1 MKKKIK
7 VSIFTGN
14 RAEYGLLSPIIQKI
28 SKSKKINENVIIS
41 GSHLD
46 NKYGFTIE
54 EIYKD
59 KSKPKKIYELK
70 IKKRDN
76 NVPEFTPLSISE
88 ITQKVSNLLKK
99 IKPDVFVVYADRY
112 ETFAAAIA
120 SSQMGIPT
128 IHLEGG
134 DVTEGGTFDD
144 NVRHAI
150 TKLSHF
156 HFTTNEMAKNRI
168 ISMGEEKWR
177 VKNFGYPAIDLIKD
191 SNFATPEEIKKK
203 LNLSLKKP
211 IVIFTLHP
219 IPIEQKNFKKNINS
233 CLNALKKISSKDINI
248 IITNPN
254 SDRGGDEYLKILRNF
269 KNKKN
274 FRINDS
280 LGRYYYHG
288 ILSLVK
294 RINLSVVC
302 VGNSSSGIKETGIF
316 GCPTV
321 NIGKRQN
328 GRLRS
333 NNIID
338 VDYNSKK
345 IFGAIIKSIN
355 NKNFKTKCLR
365 AKNVYGGG
373 DTGKKVAD
381 FLEKLNLNNKNIL
394 IKKFK

>member
-14 RAEYGLLSPIIQKI
+14 RAEYGLLSPIIRKI

-156 HFTTNEMAKNRI
+156 HFTTNKFATKRI
-168 ISMGEEKWR
+168 LAMGEEKWR

-191 SNFATPEEIKKK
+191 SNFYSRRNKKK

-219 IPIEQKNFKKNINS
+219 IPISKKILKNINS
-233 CLNALKKISSKDINI
+233 CLNTKKISSKDINI

-269 KNKKN
+269 KNKN

-294 RINLSVVC
+294 EL
-302 VGNSSSGIKETGIF
+302 IF
-316 GCPTV
+316 
-321 NIGKRQN
+321 R
-328 GRLRS
+328 
-333 NNIID
+333 
-338 VDYNSKK
+338 
-345 IFGAIIKSIN
+345 
-355 NKNFKTKCLR
+355 
-365 AKNVYGGG
+365 
-373 DTGKKVAD
+373 
-381 FLEKLNLNNKNIL
+381 
-394 IKKFK
+394 

>member
-14 RAEYGLLSPIIQKI
+14 RAEYGLLSPIISKI
-28 SKSKKINENVIIS
+28 SKSRKINENVIIS

-46 NKYGFTIE
+46 KKYGLTSK
-54 EIYKD
+54 EIHKD
-59 KSKPKKIYELK
+59 KIQKLYKLK
-70 IKKRDN
+70 TLNRKN

-88 ITQKVSNLLKK
+88 IINKVANLLKK
-99 IKPDVFVVYADRY
+99 IKPDLFIIYADRY

-120 SSQMGIPT
+120 STQMGIPT
-128 IHLEGG
+128 VHLEGG
-134 DVTEGGTFDD
+134 DLTEGGTFDD

-156 HFTTNEMAKNRI
+156 HFTTNEKAKKRI
-168 ISMGEEKWR
+168 MRMGEEKWR
-177 VKNFGYPAIDLIKD
+177 VRNFGYPAIDLIRD
-191 SNFATPEEIKKK
+191 ENFAKPEEISKK
-203 LNLSLKKP
+203 LNISLKKP

-219 IPIEQKNFKKNINS
+219 IPIEQKNFKINIKN
-233 CLNALKKISSKDINI
+233 CLIALEKISTKDVDI

-254 SDRGGDEYLKILRNF
+254 SDRGGDTFLKILKKY

-274 FRINDS
+274 FKIYGS

-288 ILSLVK
+288 ILSLIK
-294 RINLSVVC
+294 KLNIPIVC
-302 VGNSSSGIKETGIF
+302 VGNSSSGIKETAIF

-321 NIGKRQN
+321 NIGQRQD

-338 VDYNSKK
+338 VSYESKK
-345 IFGAIIKSIN
+345 IFNAINKCIKDKTFKKKCIKS
-355 NKNFKTKCLR
+355 
-365 AKNVYGGG
+365 KNVYGGG
-373 DTGKKVAD
+373 DTGKKIVN
-381 FLEKLNLNNKNIL
+381 FIEKLNFDKKKII

>member
-14 RAEYGLLSPIIQKI
+14 RAEYGLLSPIIKKI
-28 SKSKKINENVIIS
+28 SESNKINENIIIS

-46 NKYGFTIE
+46 KQYGLTSK

-59 KSKPKKIYELK
+59 ADK
-70 IKKRDN
+70 IKRLFKLKVKKRN
-76 NVPEFTPLSISE
+76 NSVSEFTPLSISE
-88 ITQKVSNLLKK
+88 IIEKVANLLKK
-99 IKPDVFVVYADRY
+99 IKPDIFILYADRY

-120 SSQMGIPT
+120 STQMGIPT

-134 DVTEGGTFDD
+134 DITEGGTFDD

-156 HFTTNEMAKNRI
+156 HFTTNRMAKKRI

-177 VKNFGYPAIDLIKD
+177 VKNFGYPAIDLIRD
-191 SNFATPEEIKKK
+191 LNYASPEEISKK
-203 LNLSLKKP
+203 LNISLKKP

-233 CLNALKKISSKDINI
+233 CLNALIKVSKLDVNI

-254 SDRGGDEYLKILRNF
+254 SDRGGDDFLKKLQNY

-274 FRINDS
+274 FKIFDS

-288 ILSLVK
+288 ILSLIK
-294 RINLSVVC
+294 RINLPVVC
-302 VGNSSSGIKETGIF
+302 VGNSSSGIKETAIF

-328 GRLRS
+328 GRLRG

-338 VDYNSKK
+338 VDYKTTK
-345 IFGAIIKSIN
+345 IFNAIIRSIK
-355 NKNFKTKCLR
+355 NKNFKEKCIN

-373 DTGKKVAD
+373 DTGKKVVN
-381 FLEKLNLNNKNIL
+381 FLEKLDLKKNDIL

>member
-14 RAEYGLLSPIIQKI
+14 RAEYGLLSPIISKI
-28 SKSKKINENVIIS
+28 SKSRKINENVIIS

-46 NKYGFTIE
+46 KKYGLTSK
-54 EIYKD
+54 EIHKD
-59 KSKPKKIYELK
+59 KIQKLYKLK
-70 IKKRDN
+70 TLNRKN

-88 ITQKVSNLLKK
+88 IINKVANLLKK
-99 IKPDVFVVYADRY
+99 IKPDLFIIYADRY

-120 SSQMGIPT
+120 STQMGIPT
-128 IHLEGG
+128 VHLEGG
-134 DVTEGGTFDD
+134 DLTEGGTFDD

-156 HFTTNEMAKNRI
+156 HFTTNEMAKKRI
-168 ISMGEEKWR
+168 MRMGEEKWR
-177 VKNFGYPAIDLIKD
+177 VRNFGYPAIDLIRD
-191 SNFATPEEIKKK
+191 ENFAKPEEISKK
-203 LNLSLKKP
+203 LNISLKKP

-219 IPIEQKNFKKNINS
+219 IPIEQKNFKINIKN
-233 CLNALKKISSKDINI
+233 CLIALEKISTKDVDI

-254 SDRGGDEYLKILRNF
+254 SDRGGDTFLKILKKY

-274 FRINDS
+274 FKIYES

-288 ILSLVK
+288 ILSLIK
-294 RINLSVVC
+294 KLNIPIVC
-302 VGNSSSGIKETGIF
+302 VGNSSSGIKETAIF

-321 NIGKRQN
+321 NIGQRQD

-338 VDYNSKK
+338 VSYESKK
-345 IFGAIIKSIN
+345 IFNAINKCIKDKTFKKKCIKS
-355 NKNFKTKCLR
+355 
-365 AKNVYGGG
+365 KNVYGGG
-373 DTGKKVAD
+373 DTGKKIVN
-381 FLEKLNLNNKNIL
+381 FIEKLNFDKKKII